1 MVWTH
6 RFGKTV
12 VILGTFATASV
23 LALRYGQGGLWRGL
37 QAGQP
42 VEAHAAE
49 KHAPATDPAELAAVS
64 ETLKKITDNYVDPD
78 RVDPRA
84 MFLNALN
91 QIQREVAQVIVLHEG
106 SSPNVT
112 VRVGSAER
120 QFRVDN
126 IEGPWDVLRRLREVF
141 VFLSKHLKDEQV
153 ELREVEYAAANG
165 MLQTLDPHSVFLS
178 PESYDE
184 MNLSTSGHFGG
195 LGIVISI
202 RDQML
207 TIMKPMPDTP
217 AGRSG
222 LARLDRIIKIN
233 DESTLN
239 MPLEDAVSR
248 LRGPE
253 GTPVTVW
260 IQRDGPKGW
269 KGLKPF
275 TLTRERIRI
284 RSVEDRRLDNGVG
297 YVRLKHFQATTAR
310 ELDAALD
317 SMEKKGPLKGLI
329 IDLRGNPGGLLDQ
342 ARQVSDRFLSSG
354 AIVSTVG
361 GAEGRDTKSARP
373 DGNEPDYPIIVLT
386 SPSSASAS
394 EIVAGALKAHDRALI
409 VGQRTFGKGSV
420 QLVFPQITSD
430 GAALKLTIAQYLT
443 PGDVSIQGVGVAPDV
458 LLDPMT
464 ADPLE
469 MDLHRSDHPLRE
481 RDLSKSLD
489 TGNAAQTSAD
499 QPNYKLRYNLPQRE
513 RDEMRD
519 RGADVDDN
527 FTEDFP
533 ITFAKTLAARLPQGT
548 RTSQVRASRE
558 IVDAARDAE
567 LESISQDLGKLGID
581 WSPPPADR
589 VNVPAQADFEV
600 VVTTDRPRDRVVA
613 GEGMELRVDVTNKGK
628 SPVYQLRATTNSD
641 AGYFTGKELV
651 FGRINPG
658 QTKTARTPI
667 GWCETQGRK
676 PGSTKP
682 LPKDAKRVCTVPE
695 DAPTRSDVV
704 KIRFDA
710 ADGETPAEALI
721 YPTIEALPAPVFAYT
736 YQLVD
741 NRTGNGDGKLSAGE
755 GATLYL
761 TVENVGTGASHETQA
776 NLRNLTGDGLLLR
789 AGRFDLSAMQPG
801 EIRQIAFTFDA
812 LPKLAVSGEDGDN
825 NVKLEL
831 TVVDRDM
838 RIATA
843 EKLSIPLQAEA
854 LGLAP
859 AQGRVRVQS
868 SAGAAVREAPQASA
882 RIVGQLKSGAIL
894 NREATFGSFTKVSLA
909 QDRFGFVETS
919 TLEETQKPVSAN
931 GFDTVAS
938 YSPPLLEVKPAAL
951 VTRDDSVMIEGKASD
966 GDKVLDVFMFVGPQK
981 VFYKSNRGSSKPKE
995 MAFAHDVKLNPGVN
1009 VITVVVRENDDSTTR
1024 QTLVVRRDGPKGEP
1038 LPTPKFGLFGADWE
1052 FTGEASPPPGIV
1064 NPAGIPEGPD
1074 DGKPKKEFPPD
1085 RVQ

>member
-12 VILGTFATASV
+12 VILGTFAAASV
-23 LALRYGQGGLWRGL
+23 LALRYGQGGLWSGL
-37 QAGQP
+37 QAGHP
-42 VEAHAAE
+42 VDAHAAQ
-49 KHAPATDPAELAAVS
+49 KSSPGTDPTELSAVS
-64 ETLKKITDNYVDPD
+64 ETLKKISDNYVDPD
-78 RVDPRA
+78 RVDPQA

-91 QIQREVAQVIVLHEG
+91 QIQREVAQVIVLHQG

-112 VRVGSAER
+112 VRVGAAEK

-126 IEGPWDVLRRLREVF
+126 IEGPWDVLARLREVF
-141 VFLSKHLKDEQV
+141 VFLSKHLQDEEV
-153 ELREVEYAAANG
+153 ELRTVEYAAANG

-248 LRGPE
+248 LRGAE
-253 GTPVTVW
+253 GTKVTVW
-260 IQRDGPKGW
+260 IQRDGTKGW
-269 KGLKPF
+269 KGLRPF
-275 TLTRERIRI
+275 SLTRERIRI
-284 RSVEDRRLDNGVG
+284 RSVEERRLDNGVG

-310 ELDAALD
+310 ELDTALEQ
-317 SMEKKGPLKGLI
+317 MEQKGPLKGLI

-354 AIVSTVG
+354 PIVSTVG

-420 QLVFPQITSD
+420 QLVFPQITND

-481 RDLSKSLD
+481 RDLSKSLE
-489 TGNAAQTSAD
+489 TGNAAQSTAD
-499 QPNYKLRYNLPQRE
+499 QPNYKLRYNLTQRE
-513 RDEMRD
+513 REEMRE
-519 RGADVDDN
+519 RGADVDDQ
-527 FTEDFP
+527 FREDFP

-548 RTSQVRASRE
+548 RTSQVRESRE
-558 IVDAARDAE
+558 IVEAARDAE
-567 LESISQDLGKLGID
+567 LASISRDLRDLGID
-581 WSPPPADR
+581 WSAPPADR
-589 VNVPAQADFEV
+589 ANAPLQADFDV
-600 VVTTDRPRDRVVA
+600 KVTTDRDGNRVRA
-613 GEGMELRVDVTNKGK
+613 GEAMNLSVAVTNRGK
-628 SPVYQLRATTNSD
+628 VPVYQLRATTKSD
-641 AGYFTGKELV
+641 GAYFTGKELV

-658 QTKTARTPI
+658 ETKTASTPL
-667 GWCETQGRK
+667 GWCETPGRK

-682 LPKDAKRVCTVPE
+682 PPKNAKRVCTLPE

-710 ADGETPAEALI
+710 ADGETPAEARV

-736 YQLVD
+736 HQLVD
-741 NRTGNGDGKLSAGE
+741 NREGNGDGKLSPGE
-755 GATLYL
+755 GVTLYL
-761 TVENVGTGASHETQA
+761 TVQNVGTGASHETQA
-776 NLRNLTGDGLLLR
+776 NLRNLTGDGLLLK
-789 AGRFDLSAMQPG
+789 AGRFDLSGMQPG

-812 LPKLAVSGEDGDN
+812 LPKLAAQGKDGEN
-825 NVKLEL
+825 AVKLEL
-831 TVVDRDM
+831 SVVDTDM
-838 RIATA
+838 RVATA
-843 EKLSIPLQAEA
+843 EKLNIPL
-854 LGLAP
+854 LAKPMRLDP
-859 AQGRVRVQS
+859 ATGRVEVQS
-868 SAGAAVREAPQASA
+868 AAGAAVREAPEATA
-882 RIVGQLKSGAIL
+882 RVVGELKLGTVLS
-894 NREATFGSFTKVSLA
+894 REATSGTFTKVTLGK
-909 QDRFGFVETS
+909 DRFGFVETS
-919 TLEETQKPVSAN
+919 ALHETQNAVTSK

-938 YSPPLLEVKPAAL
+938 YSPPLVEVKPAAL
-951 VTRDDSVMIEGKASD
+951 VTRDDTVLIEGKASD
-966 GDKVLDVFMFVGPQK
+966 GNRLLDVFMFVGAQK
-981 VFYKSNRGSSKPKE
+981 VFYKSNRGSSHPKE
-995 MAFAHDVKLNPGVN
+995 LSFAHQVELSPGVN
-1009 VITVVVRENDDSTTR
+1009 VITVVARENDDSTTR
-1024 QTLVVRRDGPKGEP
+1024 QTIVVRRDGPDGEP
-1038 LPTPKFGLFGADWE
+1038 LATPKVGLFGADWE
-1052 FTGEASPPPGIV
+1052 FGGEATRSQ
-1064 NPAGIPEGPD
+1064 NATAAD
-1074 DGKPKKEFPPD
+1074 
-1085 RVQ
+1085 

>member
-1 MVWTH
+1 MAWTH
-6 RFGKTV
+6 RFGKTL

-23 LALRYGQGGLWRGL
+23 LALRYGQGGLWSGL

-42 VEAHAAE
+42 VEAHAAQ
-49 KHAPATDPAELAAVS
+49 KSMPATDPAELAAVS
-64 ETLKKITDNYVDPD
+64 ETLKKIRDNYVDPD
-78 RVDPRA
+78 RIDPRA

-91 QIQREVAQVIVLHEG
+91 QIQREVAQVIVLHKG
-106 SSPNVT
+106 NSPDVT
-112 VRVGSAER
+112 VRVGSAEK

-126 IEGPWDVLRRLREVF
+126 IEGPWDVLKRLREVF
-141 VFLSKHLKDEQV
+141 VFLSKHLKDDDV

-207 TIMKPMPDTP
+207 TIMKPMPETP

-222 LARLDRIIKIN
+222 LQRLDRIIKVN

-284 RSVEDRRLDNGVG
+284 RSVEERRLDNGVG

-310 ELDAALD
+310 ELDAALKQ
-317 SMEKKGPLKGLI
+317 MEKPGPLKGLI
-329 IDLRGNPGGLLDQ
+329 MDLRGNPGGLLDQ

-354 AIVSTVG
+354 PIVSTVG

-373 DGNEPDYPIIVLT
+373 DGNEPDYPIILLT

-420 QLVFPQITSD
+420 QLVFPQITND

-481 RDLSKSLD
+481 RDLSKSLE
-489 TGNAAQTSAD
+489 TGNAAQTTAD
-499 QPNYKLRYNLPQRE
+499 QPNYKLRYNLTQRE
-513 RDEMRD
+513 RNEMRD
-519 RGADVDDN
+519 RGADIDDK
-527 FTEDFP
+527 FREDFP
-533 ITFAKTLAARLPQGT
+533 ITFAKTLAARLPHGT

-558 IVDAARDAE
+558 IVEAARDAE
-567 LESISQDLGKLGID
+567 LESISGDLRELGID
-581 WSPPPADR
+581 WSSPPADR
-589 VNVPAQADFEV
+589 ADTPEQENFEV
-600 VVTTDRPRDRVVA
+600 KVTTDRDGNSVRA
-613 GEGMELRVDVTNKGK
+613 GESMNLSVSVTNNGPV
-628 SPVYQLRATTNSD
+628 PVYQLRATTKSD
-641 AGYFTGKELV
+641 GGYFTGKELV

-658 QTKTARTPI
+658 ETKVAKTPL
-667 GWCETQGRK
+667 GWCETLGRK

-682 LPKDAKRVCTVPE
+682 LPKDAKRVCTIPE

-710 ADGETPAEALI
+710 ADGESPAEALV
-721 YPTIEALPAPVFAYT
+721 YPTIQALPGPVFAYT

-741 NRTGNGDGKLSAGE
+741 NRKGNGDGKLAPGE
-755 GATLYL
+755 EATLYL
-761 TVENVGTGASHETQA
+761 TVQNVGTGASHETQA
-776 NLRNLTGDGLLLR
+776 NLRNLTGDGLLLK
-789 AGRFDLSAMQPG
+789 AGRFDLSEMKPG

-812 LPKLAVSGEDGDN
+812 LPKLAANGEDGDN
-825 NVKLEL
+825 AVKLEL
-831 TVVDRDM
+831 SVVDRDM

-843 EKLSIPLQAEA
+843 EKLSIPLQANN
-854 LGLAP
+854 LRLDP
-859 AQGRVRVQS
+859 AQGRVRVQAS
-868 SAGAAVREAPQASA
+868 TGAMVREAPEASS
-882 RIVGQLKSGAIL
+882 RIVGQLKTGTVL
-894 NREATFGSFTKVSLA
+894 KRDATYGKFTKVALTK
-909 QDRFGFVETS
+909 DRFGFVETS
-919 TLEETQKPVSAN
+919 ALEDTQKAASPR

-938 YSPPLLEVKPAAL
+938 YSPPLLEVTPAAL
-951 VTRDDSVMIEGKASD
+951 VTRDDSVLIEGKASD

-995 MAFAHDVKLNPGVN
+995 MAFSHQVKLNPGVN

-1024 QTLVVRRDGPKGEP
+1024 KTLVVRRDGPAGEP
-1038 LPTPKFGLFGADWE
+1038 LTTPKFGLFGADWE
-1052 FTGEASPPPGIV
+1052 FGGEAKRAEPKNEKPG
-1064 NPAGIPEGPD
+1064 AGHAPD
-1074 DGKPKKEFPPD
+1074 
-1085 RVQ
+1085 